1 MLTCEGRLYPA
12 YTDKTSVGLMPDNGW
27 WYADC
32 EWEML
37 CETGLNTTKYYDGY
51 GEYATTLHYDK
62 YYTGTLDAMG
72 WPFLDD
78 GEWVA
83 RNQTCDPNICEI
95 AIPESPYQPAFLQV
109 QLFWQAG
116 VLRVA

>member
-12 YTDKTSVGLMPDNGW
+12 YTDKTSVGLMPGSGMW
-27 WYADC
+27 FDC
-32 EWEML
+32 PGNTL
-37 CETGLNTTKYYDGY
+37 CEAGLMKYYDGY
-51 GEYATTLHYDK
+51 GEYTTTLHYDM
-62 YYTGTLDAMG
+62 YYTGTLDEYGM
-72 WPFLDD
+72 PFSP